1 MTTNPFAPDPQPATP
16 PVNPFM
22 SEALGHRPGG
32 TSSASESTPAA
43 PASGADLSPL
53 LARAR
58 EIKAQKQ
65 ALDDEYAEI
74 RSRLWDAVGRKVG
87 KLGGGASFRKLT
99 AKRRTDLKRLESE
112 FPEAYQA
119 TVTLTEPDPDAPGAL
134 YL

>member
-87 KLGGGASFRKLT
+87 KIPGGASFRKLT